1 VSVLQA
7 ADDWHIPPWR
17 LVEECSE
24 VWWERRRVWREEL
37 DAFKNKK

>member
-1 VSVLQA
+1 
-7 ADDWHIPPWR
+7 
-17 LVEECSE
+17 VEECSE